1 MGTETAAEEMRQIYL
16 LAVGSEKTLNQCTTP
31 VCDCCVQQSFVLNV
45 GRNRLSLWGFFYP
58 ILICEDDWTLGCW
71 LVSCLKYLRWRISEH
86 ERIPASG
93 ALESQSSH
101 F

>member
-16 LAVGSEKTLNQCTTP
+16 LAVGSKKTLNQCTTP

-45 GRNRLSLWGFFYP
+45 VRNRLSLWGFF
-58 ILICEDDWTLGCW
+58 
-71 LVSCLKYLRWRISEH
+71 
-86 ERIPASG
+86 IP
-93 ALESQSSH
+93 